1 MRRTVGELR
10 REVTAMPLT
19 FVVPTSTRPPAF
31 AGRGAAAHNRRTTS
45 RIARSGVKTIRSV
58 PVTVPPE
65 NDTVA
70 DSLGRWGSGWAYD
83 VGHALGEGLA
93 AGAVGATPVVTIV
106 VLCVVVVIRDGA
118 AVGDA
123 VVAALLVQA
132 AASAVATTHPVRMAR
147 R

>member
-1 MRRTVGELR
+1 
-10 REVTAMPLT
+10 
-19 FVVPTSTRPPAF
+19 
-31 AGRGAAAHNRRTTS
+31 
-45 RIARSGVKTIRSV
+45 VKTIRSV

-83 VGHALGEGLA
+83 VGQAPGEGLA
-93 AGAVGATPVVTIV
+93 GGAPVVTIV

-118 AVGDA
+118 AVGGA